1 MAADLVRLRVAVIAT
16 PGSTA
21 AAAAAKS
28 ATTTIPIVFSAGGDP
43 VQTGLV
49 ASLNRPG
56 GNVTGVSSMSGEL
69 GTKRVG
75 LLQEL
80 VPRAAARLAAL
91 VNPNNPLAEA
101 FVADI
106 RAAASAIGRQIEVV
120 TASTSRDID
129 TAFATL
135 MQKRA
140 DALVVGPDPLFVS
153 SRVQLAAL
161 AAHHAVPA
169 IYPFRE
175 DAEAGGLMSYGP
187 SNTDLVRQAGIYT
200 GRVLKGEKP
209 ADMPILR
216 AIRFELVINLK
227 TAKAL
232 GLDRAADA
240 ARPRRRGDRMMTRR
254 EFITLLGGAAAAWP
268 LAARAQQADI
278 PRIGVLRVAGPG
290 TEKFVDEFR
299 QGLRD
304 LGHVEGRTFVIEYRR
319 PQDGRPEG
327 LRELAAEL
335 IRLPVAVIVANGP
348 QAIQVAK
355 DATRTLPS
363 SWGVWTM
370 PTCMASS
377 PTMLGRTGTSQGCP
391 SLQER

>member
-1 MAADLVRLRVAVIAT
+1 MPSMRRREFITLLGGVAAWPLVARAQQAMPVVGFLRPGSPELNAHLVTAFRKGMGETGYTEGRNVAVEYRWADNDHQLTELAADLVRLRVAVIAT

-28 ATTTIPIVFSAGGDP
+28 ATTTIPVVFSAGGDP

-80 VPRAAARLAAL
+80 VPRAARLAAL

-140 DALVVGPDPLFVS
+140 DALVVGLDPLFVS

-161 AAHHAVPA
+161 AAYHAVPA

-187 SNTDLVRQAGIYT
+187 SNTDLVRQVGIYT

-232 GLDRAADA
+232 GLTV
-240 ARPRRRGDRMMTRR
+240 PPS
-254 EFITLLGGAAAAWP
+254 LL
-268 LAARAQQADI
+268 ARA
-278 PRIGVLRVAGPG
+278 
-290 TEKFVDEFR
+290 DE
-299 QGLRD
+299 
-304 LGHVEGRTFVIEYRR
+304 VIE
-319 PQDGRPEG
+319 
-327 LRELAAEL
+327 
-335 IRLPVAVIVANGP
+335 
-348 QAIQVAK
+348 
-355 DATRTLPS
+355 
-363 SWGVWTM
+363 
-370 PTCMASS
+370 
-377 PTMLGRTGTSQGCP
+377 
-391 SLQER
+391 